1 MTKRIK
7 PAPALTLD
15 SLDAVDGAL
24 YEVAQFR
31 ARIKAIYHQ
40 LARIHAESDY
50 EVAQFRA
57 RIKAAAEERINAV
70 RRAAAETAAPQLARI
85 QELERAIL
93 TFAETHRNTVFT
105 KGRKSVELQFG
116 SLGYRKSTKISVK
129 KSTLD
134 KLKELGFEDGI
145 RRTEAVNKEAM
156 QEWPDDR
163 LALVDARRQA
173 ADTFWYEVKELE
185 ILEHAASGVADGM
198 RQGE

>member
-1 MTKRIK
+1 MTTRIK
-7 PAPALTLD
+7 PNTTPVLLIDNLD
-15 SLDAVDGAL
+15 QADQAL

-31 ARIKAIYHQ
+31 ARIKA
-40 LARIHAESDY
+40 AE
-50 EVAQFRA
+50 
-57 RIKAAAEERINAV
+57 AAAEERINAV

-198 RQGE
+198 RR